1 MAVGELGVVQHP
13 VERLEHRQRI
23 LEEAVLQQPQHV
35 GLGLDPALGDRD
47 HAHERVIDR
56 HHCLPAA
63 GCVVE
68 RVAPDHRLLE
78 LGRTAL
84 RQTRRGEVVE
94 RDLED
99 FGGLAGGHDDSI
111 NWRRELGGGLSHR
124 RAKPSGPLTA
134 LTGLCHIHRVTASGI
149 GKHVDLA
156 RHLGCHRLSTGS
168 PTSLSPAT
176 GDKLAINKSVPAAW
190 RGQMT
195 REQGRSCGTGVWLQL
210 MSILHP
216 GPARAGCRFMNRG
229 HLPMGGVP
237 VATP

>member
-78 LGRTAL
+78 LGRAA
-84 RQTRRGEVVE
+84 RWQARRVEVVE

-99 FGGLAGGHDDSI
+99 FGGLAGGHRS
-111 NWRRELGGGLSHR
+111 GGSSERMYAVAIVSYGNG
-124 RAKPSGPLTA
+124 A
-134 LTGLCHIHRVTASGI
+134 
-149 GKHVDLA
+149 
-156 RHLGCHRLSTGS
+156 S
-168 PTSLSPAT
+168 PT
-176 GDKLAINKSVPAAW
+176 
-190 RGQMT
+190 
-195 REQGRSCGTGVWLQL
+195 
-210 MSILHP
+210 
-216 GPARAGCRFMNRG
+216 GPRTA
-229 HLPMGGVP
+229 
-237 VATP
+237 